1 MNPVRFPEHNSVF
14 RHPDCS
20 DLPALHIH
28 NEKFDTDEVV
38 SCWEFTDEEL
48 VQILKDVQDGKRPQ
62 IFLSV
67 IGGQPPVALNM
78 RGEKNEGFENIYK

>member
-1 MNPVRFPEHNSVF
+1 MNPVRFPEQNSVF
-14 RHPDCS
+14 RHPGCS
-20 DLPALHIH
+20 DLPALHVH

-38 SCWEFTDEEL
+38 SCWELTDEEL

-67 IGGQPPVALNM
+67 IGGQPPATLYM
-78 RGEKNEGFENIYK
+78 RGDRGDDN